1 MSHDLSGSRL
11 SYERGALD
19 VDAVDADPFKQFET
33 WFEQALAA
41 ELIEPY
47 AMTLATVGV
56 DGQPSARIVL
66 LRGWESSGF
75 VFFTNYESQKG
86 DEISHTPRAAALFYW
101 ASLERQIRIE
111 GSVERLS
118 AAESDAY
125 FAKRPRGH
133 RLSAWASHQSSVV
146 PDRAYLE
153 AQMAMY
159 EERFA
164 DADVPRPDYWGGYRI
179 QANRFEFW
187 QGRRNRVHDRL
198 LYRRDLASG
207 EWIIERLS
215 P

>member
-179 QANRFEFW
+179 RANRFEFW